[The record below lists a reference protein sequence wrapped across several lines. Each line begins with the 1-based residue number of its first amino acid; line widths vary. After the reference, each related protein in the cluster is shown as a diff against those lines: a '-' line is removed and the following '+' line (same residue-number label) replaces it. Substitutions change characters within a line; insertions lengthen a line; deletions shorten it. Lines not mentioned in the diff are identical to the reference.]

1 MNTSVNPV
9 HNAQMCYFNN
19 VWLINEYIHSWTTWM
34 RTVYK
39 LHYYYF
45 ESTFADEPAAHK
57 EHKGSCYP

>member
-1 MNTSVNPV
+1 MNISVNPV
-9 HNAQMCYFNN
+9 NNAQVCYFNN
-19 VWLINEYIHSWTTWM
+19 VWLINEYIHSWTTRM

-39 LHYYYF
+39 LHYYF